1 MALIKCPECRK
12 KISSTAPYCIKCGYV
27 LNKEVED
34 EKEIV
39 FDEIT
44 PEIIILNAN
53 ELEKKEDKINR
64 ALNNLTIV
72 RRKIKRIVKQ
82 EMKKVGAS
90 EELIA
95 NL

>member
-12 KISSTAPYCIKCGYV
+12 KISSTAPYCIKCGFV
-27 LNKEVED
+27 LNKE
-34 EKEIV
+34 EKEAEVI

-53 ELEKKEDKINR
+53 ELEKKEDEINK

-90 EELIA
+90 DDLIA
-95 NL
+95 SI